1 MLQRGLA
8 YAAAAVM
15 IGAICAALFQLAVLI
30 LSFSSPVAIT
40 VITLVTL
47 ILLNSLRR
55 RMRATAKHRFG
66 ARSPHGIHR

>member
-1 MLQRGLA
+1 MLQRGVA

-15 IGAICAALFQLAVLI
+15 ISAICAALFQLGVLI

-55 RMRATAKHRFG
+55 RMRSTTKHRFG
-66 ARSPHGIHR
+66 PRHPHGIQR

>member
-30 LSFSSPVAIT
+30 LSFSSPVAVT

-47 ILLNSLRR
+47 TLLNSLRR
-55 RMRATAKHRFG
+55 RMRATTKHRFG
-66 ARSPHGIHR
+66 PRNPHSVHR

>member
-1 MLQRGLA
+1 MLHRGLT

-15 IGAICAALFQLAVLI
+15 ICAICAALFQLAVLI
-30 LSFSSPVAIT
+30 LSFSSPVVIT

-55 RMRATAKHRFG
+55 RMRATTKHRFG
-66 ARSPHGIHR
+66 PRHPHSLHR

>member
-1 MLQRGLA
+1 MLQRGLT

-15 IGAICAALFQLAVLI
+15 ICAICVALFWLAVLI
-30 LSFSSPVAIT
+30 LSFSSPVAVT

-55 RMRATAKHRFG
+55 RMRGTTKHRFG
-66 ARSPHGIHR
+66 PRHPHSIHR